1 MIVNVLL
8 IVCAVLALALLA
20 AIAVAVWC
28 FRIAIALYRT
38 IENDMEA
45 NTSA

>member
-1 MIVNVLL
+1 MTTVLL

-20 AIAVAVWC
+20 ATAIAVWC
-28 FRIAIALYRT
+28 FRIATALYRT
-38 IENDMEA
+38 IETDMEA

>member
-1 MIVNVLL
+1 MITVLL
-8 IVCAVLALALLA
+8 IVCVALALALLA
-20 AIAVAVWC
+20 TTAVAVWC
-28 FRIAIALYRT
+28 FRIAAALYRT